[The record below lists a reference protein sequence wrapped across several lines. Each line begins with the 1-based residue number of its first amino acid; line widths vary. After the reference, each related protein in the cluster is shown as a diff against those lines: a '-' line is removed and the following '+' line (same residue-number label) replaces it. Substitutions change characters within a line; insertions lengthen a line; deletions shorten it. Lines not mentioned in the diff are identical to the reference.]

1 MSQQFDSKEQ
11 YPISVSSTVLNFEK
25 VLKSGCDILSM
36 QQGLLL
42 HVTGEHIDVIAKAA
56 ASLAPNKYLLPPFPV
71 DIDSL
76 PSSQL
81 ESCAEVK
88 LWAKQNLSAKDF
100 IIGRIHRVGHYH
112 VVLILAN
119 SIEDV
124 DFSYDKGKLSLL
136 DNWLESVLQ
145 KERGADDNSLK
156 HAELFEKLQSV
167 ANIGVWEV
175 DIVENALF
183 WSSQTRVIHEVP
195 QNYVPELGSAI
206 EFYKEGADRDE
217 ITRLVNHAI
226 ETGEPWSAT
235 LQIITAKG
243 KPIWIEN
250 HGMAE
255 MFEGQCVRLF
265 GTFQNVDKSVKLRLE
280 LEARQKEVEAAFNE
294 RGNLLSRIS
303 HELRTPLNGIT
314 GMLQAIKFEQ
324 RVNIRERKTDLA
336 LKSADRLLM
345 LIDDVLDYTE
355 ISSGELV
362 LKKNDFCVRA
372 MAEELID
379 VFKPLCKE
387 KGLRLFAVLSFPENT
402 YINGDANRIGQII
415 SKLLHNAIKFTS
427 RGHIS
432 IHLALKEAFNVP
444 NLLISIED
452 TGEGMDGVTKASLF
466 TPFIQGEKQSAVKG
480 SGTGLG
486 LSIVK
491 QLVEK
496 MDGEIDFRSEMN
508 VGTNFDIVLPVT
520 LTDAKHGLL
529 DHDDALSSSLLTI
542 PLSILV
548 VDDNDINRIV
558 LASMLEKYNFIA
570 DEAEDGQVAIQK
582 AREKDYDLIFMDCA
596 MPVLDGVSAT
606 KIILEEGLIR
616 SQGSIVAVTANTSE
630 EDREAC
636 KEAGMSAFLCKPV
649 DQRNVTLELKKVL
662 LSKSFAIHQ

>member
-1 MSQQFDSKEQ
+1 MSQQFNSKEK

-36 QQGLLL
+36 QQGILL
-42 HVTGEHIDVIAKAA
+42 HVTCEHIDVIAKADV
-56 ASLAPNKYLLPPFPV
+56 SLAPNQLLLPPFPV
-71 DIDSL
+71 DITSL
-76 PSSQL
+76 PAGQFA
-81 ESCAEVK
+81 SCGEVK
-88 LWAKQNLSAKDF
+88 QWAEQNLSAKNY
-100 IIGRIHRVGHYH
+100 IIGRVHRVGNYH
-112 VVLILAN
+112 LVLMLVN
-119 SIEDV
+119 SVEGI
-124 DFSYDKGKLSLL
+124 DFSFDKGKLSLL

-145 KERGADDNSLK
+145 KERGADDNSIK

-175 DIVENALF
+175 DIADNALF

-195 QNYVPELGSAI
+195 QNYTPELGSAI

-226 ETGEPWSAT
+226 ETGEPWTAT

-243 KPIWIEN
+243 NPVWVEN
-250 HGMAE
+250 HGMVE
-255 MFEGQCVRLF
+255 MFEGHCVRLF
-265 GTFQNVDKSVKLRLE
+265 GTFQNVDKPVKLRLE
-280 LEARQKEVEAAFNE
+280 LEERQKDAEAAFKE
-294 RGNLLSRIS
+294 RGHLLSRIS

-336 LKSADRLLM
+336 LKSASRLLL

-362 LKKNDFCVRA
+362 LKKSHFCVRA

-379 VFKPLCKE
+379 VFKSLCKE
-387 KGLRLFAVLSFPENT
+387 KGLRLYAVLSFPENT

-432 IHLALKEAFNVP
+432 IQLTLREALTEP

-452 TGEGMDGVTKASLF
+452 TGEGMDEVTKTSLF
-466 TPFIQGEKQSAVKG
+466 TPFIQGQKQSAIKG

-491 QLVEK
+491 QLVDK
-496 MDGEIDFRSEMN
+496 MDGEIDIRSERN
-508 VGTNFDIVLPVT
+508 VGTTFDIVLPVT
-520 LTDAKHGLL
+520 LTDAKQGLL
-529 DHDDALSSSLLTI
+529 DHDDALPSSLLTI

-558 LASMLEKYNFIA
+558 LTSMLEKYNFIA
-570 DEAEDGQVAIQK
+570 DEAEDGEVAVQK
-582 AREKDYDLIFMDCA
+582 AREKEYDLIFMDCA

-606 KIILEEGLIR
+606 KVILEEGLMH
-616 SQGSIVAVTANTSE
+616 SQGSIIAVTANTSE
-630 EDREAC
+630 DDRKAC
-636 KEAGMSAFLCKPV
+636 TEAGMSAFLCKPV
-649 DQRNVTLELKKVL
+649 DQRKVTLELKKAL
-662 LSKSFAIHQ
+662 LSKSLEMHQ

>member
-1 MSQQFDSKEQ
+1 MSQQFNSKEQ

-36 QQGLLL
+36 QQGILL
-42 HVTGEHIDVIAKAA
+42 HVTCEHIDVIAKAD
-56 ASLAPNKYLLPPFPV
+56 ASLAPNQSLLPPFPV
-71 DIDSL
+71 DIASL

-81 ESCAEVK
+81 ESCAEVN

-100 IIGRIHRVGHYH
+100 IIGRVHRVGNYH
-112 VVLILAN
+112 VMLILVN
-119 SIEDV
+119 SVEDIES
-124 DFSYDKGKLSLL
+124 SYDKGKLSLL

-145 KERGADDNSLK
+145 KERGADDNSIK
-156 HAELFEKLQSV
+156 HAELFAKLQSV

-195 QNYVPELGSAI
+195 QHYAPELGSAI

-226 ETGEPWSAT
+226 QTGEPWTVT

-243 KPIWIEN
+243 NSVWVEN
-250 HGMAE
+250 HGMVE

-280 LEARQKEVEAAFNE
+280 LEDRRKDAEAAFKE
-294 RGNLLSRIS
+294 RGHLLSRIS

-336 LKSADRLLM
+336 LKSADRLLL

-415 SKLLHNAIKFTS
+415 SRLLSNAIKFTS

-432 IHLALKEAFNVP
+432 IQLTLREAFNVP

-452 TGEGMDGVTKASLF
+452 TGEGMDEATKGSLF
-466 TPFIQGEKQSAVKG
+466 TPFIQGQKQSAIKG

-496 MDGEIDFRSEMN
+496 MDGEIELRSEMN
-508 VGTNFDIVLPVT
+508 VGTSFDIVLPVT
-520 LTDAKHGLL
+520 LTDVKQGLL
-529 DHDDALSSSLLTI
+529 EHSDALSSSLLTI

-570 DEAEDGQVAIQK
+570 DEAEDGEVAIQK

-606 KIILEEGLIR
+606 KVILEEGLMH

-630 EDREAC
+630 EDRKAC
-636 KEAGMSAFLCKPV
+636 KDAGMSAFLCKPV
-649 DQRNVTLELKKVL
+649 DQRNVALELKKVL
-662 LSKSFAIHQ
+662 LSKSLEMHQ

>member
-1 MSQQFDSKEQ
+1 MSQQFDRKEK
-11 YPISVSSTVLNFEK
+11 YPISVSSTVLNLEK

-36 QQGLLL
+36 QQGILL
-42 HVTGEHIDVIAKAA
+42 HVTCEHIDVIAKADG
-56 ASLAPNKYLLPPFPV
+56 SLAPNQLLLPPFPV
-71 DIDSL
+71 DVGTL

-81 ESCAEVK
+81 ESCPKVK

-100 IIGRIHRVGHYH
+100 IIGRVHRVGNYH
-112 VVLILAN
+112 LVLMLVN
-119 SIEDV
+119 SVEDINIS
-124 DFSYDKGKLSLL
+124 FDKGKLSLL

-145 KERGADDNSLK
+145 RERGADDNSIK
-156 HAELFEKLQSV
+156 HAELFEKLQTV

-175 DIVENALF
+175 DIADNALF
-183 WSSQTRVIHEVP
+183 WSSQTRIIHEVP
-195 QNYVPELGSAI
+195 QDYMPALGSAI

-217 ITRLVNHAI
+217 ITRLVKHAI
-226 ETGEPWSAT
+226 ETGEPWTAT

-243 KPIWIEN
+243 NPVWVEN
-250 HGMAE
+250 HGMVE

-265 GTFQNVDKSVKLRLE
+265 GTFQNVDKPVKLRLE
-280 LEARQKEVEAAFNE
+280 LEARQKDAEMAFKE

-336 LKSADRLLM
+336 LKSAGRLLL

-355 ISSGELV
+355 ISSGELT
-362 LKKNDFCVRA
+362 LNKSHFCVRA
-372 MAEELID
+372 MVEELID

-387 KGLRLFAVLSFPENT
+387 KSLRLYAALSLPKNT

-432 IHLALKEAFNVP
+432 IQLTLREALTEP

-452 TGEGMDGVTKASLF
+452 TGEGMDEATKTSLF
-466 TPFIQGEKQSAVKG
+466 TPFIQGQKQSAIKG

-491 QLVEK
+491 QLVDK
-496 MDGEIDFRSEMN
+496 MDGEIDIRSEIN
-508 VGTNFDIVLPVT
+508 VGTAFDVVIPVT
-520 LTDAKHGLL
+520 LTDAKQGLL
-529 DHDDALSSSLLTI
+529 DHDDALSSSLLSI

-558 LASMLEKYNFIA
+558 LTSMLERYNFIA
-570 DEAEDGQVAIQK
+570 DEAEDGEVAIQK

-606 KIILEEGLIR
+606 QVILEEGLMH

-630 EDREAC
+630 EDREVC
-636 KEAGMSAFLCKPV
+636 REAGMSAFLCKPV
-649 DQRNVTLELKKVL
+649 DQRKVTLELKKAL
-662 LSKSFAIHQ
+662 LSKSHEIHK

>member
-11 YPISVSSTVLNFEK
+11 YPITVSSTVLNFEK

-42 HVTGEHIDVIAKAA
+42 HVTGEHIDVIAKAT

-195 QNYVPELGSAI
+195 QNYAPELGSAI

-280 LEARQKEVEAAFNE
+280 LEARQ
-294 RGNLLSRIS
+294 
-303 HELRTPLNGIT
+303 
-314 GMLQAIKFEQ
+314 LQAIKFEQ

-336 LKSADRLLM
+336 LKSAGRLLL

-355 ISSGELV
+355 ISSGELT

-372 MAEELID
+372 MVEELID